1 MSNVKARRKVEVRKC
16 AVQFDDASQL
26 FASSFVYSFVIRHS
40 DFVIPRHSSIRLP
53 RRSPAKAGASSFFLL
68 GVWTI
73 QEGMIIVTR

>member
-1 MSNVKARRKVEVRKC
+1 MTNVKARRKVEVRKC

-40 DFVIPRHSSIRLP
+40 DFVIPSHSSFACRAVAP
-53 RRSPAKAGASSFFLL
+53 RRRELYHFSLL
-68 GVWTI
+68 VVWTS